1 MAVKG
6 QMLKVVSGLVL
17 IASSVLWLGAAPAG
31 DPEIP
36 LRFIKADELKA
47 LMDKKVKVD
56 LIDVRSWNEY
66 VKRHIK
72 GARSMPIR
80 AIPTR
85 AHEISKTGLVVF
97 Y

>member
-1 MAVKG
+1 MEATT
-6 QMLKVVSGLVL
+6 LKRLVGGGLLLGLILVADVVL
-17 IASSVLWLGAAPAG
+17 AG

-36 LRFIKADELKA
+36 LQFIKADELKA

-56 LIDVRSWNEY
+56 LIDVRIWDQY

-80 AIPTR
+80 AVPSR
-85 AHEISKTGLVVF
+85 AHEISKAGLVVL